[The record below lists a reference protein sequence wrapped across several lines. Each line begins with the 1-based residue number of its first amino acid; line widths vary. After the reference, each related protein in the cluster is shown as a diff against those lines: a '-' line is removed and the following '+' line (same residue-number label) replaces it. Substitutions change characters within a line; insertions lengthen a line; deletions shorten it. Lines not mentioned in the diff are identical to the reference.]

1 MTQSSLIQ
9 FVDSRHGKCS
19 VSVVTLEDGVAVAL
33 QLGEKPDVSMRL
45 SGTAAVQLGRAIL
58 VGCWRKSRASPVAAD
73 WRNYRALLSP
83 CGMCREQGRMLSAT
97 QGSQPDV
104 LT

>member
-45 SGTAAVQLGRAIL
+45 SGTAAVQLGEQFCRLLEKEPRFPGRGRLAELSGPIKP
-58 VGCWRKSRASPVAAD
+58 VRHVSRTRPNAKC
-73 WRNYRALLSP
+73 NT
-83 CGMCREQGRMLSAT
+83 GLSA
-97 QGSQPDV
+97 
-104 LT
+104 